1 MSDINKALIR
11 RWYHQV
17 WDAGQLHLADELFAP
32 SFVSH
37 QLHNPPN
44 LPRGPEGARQVV
56 NLYRHALPDAH
67 HTIEEQLLDGD
78 KVVTRWTMRG
88 THKGDLFGIPATGK
102 RATVSGISI
111 ERVLNGQITESWFDL
126 DLLGLM
132 QQIGAVPAF
141 PLRKY

>member
-1 MSDINKALIR
+1 MNDTNKALIR
-11 RWYHQV
+11 RWYHQM
-17 WDAGQLHLADELFAP
+17 WDGGQLELANELVAP
-32 SFVSH
+32 SFTSR
-37 QLHNPPN
+37 QLHNPAH

-56 NLYRHALPDAH
+56 KLYRHALPDMH
-67 HTIEEQLLDGD
+67 HTIEEQLLDGN

-102 RATVSGISI
+102 RTTVSGISI
-111 ERVLNGQITESWFDL
+111 EQIINGQITESWFDL

-141 PLRKY
+141 PVRLN

>member
-1 MSDINKALIR
+1 MDDTNKALIR
-11 RWYHQV
+11 RWYHQM
-17 WDAGQLHLADELFAP
+17 WDAGQLELANELVAP

-37 QLHNPPN
+37 QLHNPAH

-56 NLYRHALPDAH
+56 KLYRHALPDMH
-67 HTIEEQLLDGD
+67 HTIEEQLLDGN

-102 RATVSGISI
+102 RAMVSGISI
-111 ERVLNGQITESWFDL
+111 EQIVNGQITESWFDL

-141 PLRKY
+141 PVRMN